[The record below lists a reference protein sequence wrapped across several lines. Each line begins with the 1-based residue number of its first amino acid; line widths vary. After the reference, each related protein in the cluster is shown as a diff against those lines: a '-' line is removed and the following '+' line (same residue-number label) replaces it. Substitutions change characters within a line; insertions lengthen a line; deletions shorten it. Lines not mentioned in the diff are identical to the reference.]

1 MASAA
6 RAIEEPDPL
15 GGMSLPGW
23 LYHDAE
29 YHGVEMARVMRPAW
43 QIVCHES
50 DIAEAGEWRTL
61 DWIGESAIVI
71 RGADRR
77 VRAFH
82 NVCRHRGSRIV
93 DGGGGCARKLV
104 CPYHAWVYEADGRLT
119 GIPERADYPGI
130 DLADNGL
137 LPIELERWHGFLFV
151 RLEDGGPSVAAMM
164 APYEAEIAPY
174 RLEDVRAVGPINLR
188 PRAVNWKNVGDNY
201 SDALHIPVGHPGLTR
216 LLGRSYAVESSA
228 HVDKLWGIVTDRSSA
243 NISERAYQHF
253 LPHVAHLPAD
263 NRRLWLYLKLWPNT
277 ALEFYPDQI
286 DFMQWLP
293 VSPTQTVL
301 RDVSYALPG
310 ASREMRAAR
319 YLNTRINRLVNAEDH
334 VLIARV
340 QAGMESGAYRPG
352 PLSTN
357 EPALRAF
364 ASRIRRLIPEAQLP
378 HPPAPGWSRRPALA
392 AA

>member
-6 RAIEEPDPL
+6 YRIERADPL
-15 GGMSLPGW
+15 GDMNLPGW
-23 LYHDAE
+23 LYHDPE
-29 YHGVEMARVMRPAW
+29 YHAIEMARAMRPAW

-50 DIAEAGEWRTL
+50 DIAAAGDWRTL

-71 RGADRR
+71 RGADGV

-93 DGGGGCARKLV
+93 DGTGGCARKLV

-119 GIPERADYPGI
+119 GIPERADYPGL
-130 DLADNGL
+130 DPAANGL
-137 LPIELERWHGFLFV
+137 LPVEMEQWRGFLFV
-151 RLEDGGPSVAAMM
+151 RLERGGPSVAAMM
-164 APYEAEIAPY
+164 APHEAEVAPY
-174 RLEDVRAVGPINLR
+174 RLEDVRAVGPLMQ
-188 PRAVNWKNVGDNY
+188 RARKVNWKNVGDNY

-216 LLGRSYAVESSA
+216 LLGRSYAVESTA
-228 HVDKLWGIVTDRSSA
+228 HVDRMSGVLADRPST

-253 LPHVAHLPAD
+253 LPRAAHLPKD
-263 NRRLWLYLKLWPNT
+263 KQRLWLYLKLWPNT
-277 ALEFYPDQI
+277 ALELYPDQVA
-286 DFMQWLP
+286 FMQWLP
-293 VSPTQTVL
+293 VSPTLTML
-301 RDVSYALPG
+301 RDTSYALPG
-310 ASREMRAAR
+310 ETRPMRAAR
-319 YLNTRINRLVNAEDH
+319 YLNGRINRLVNAEDH

-364 ASRIRRLIPEAQLP
+364 AARIRDLIPEARLP
-378 HPPAPGWSRRPALA
+378 HPPAPGWSRRSATA
-392 AA
+392 